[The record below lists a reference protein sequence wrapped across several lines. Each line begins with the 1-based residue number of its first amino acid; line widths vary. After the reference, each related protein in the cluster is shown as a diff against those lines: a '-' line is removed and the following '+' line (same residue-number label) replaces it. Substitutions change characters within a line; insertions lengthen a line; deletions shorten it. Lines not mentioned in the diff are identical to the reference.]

1 MKLRPVGLALC
12 LTFALAVPATSF
24 AEDPPYLEVTAY
36 LPPAPGTYEPTSED
50 DCTSGK
56 PKCVDKVIREM
67 YRRFDPQAASCD
79 HAAIF
84 ALTYLRTTEEYQRAS
99 LTPGFFDDPYFVN
112 HEDAVFARYYFD
124 AFDDWA
130 AGRRSEVPEAWL
142 IALDAGAQKRVST
155 VGNLL
160 LGVNAH
166 INRDLPY
173 VLAGIGLVKP
183 DGTSRKPDH
192 DKVNQFLNRVA
203 DDLYPELARRFD
215 PTVDDGNLPGWLD
228 DMATFQA
235 FPAMREAAWRNAE
248 ALVNATT
255 PAARAAVEAE
265 IETSAANTANAIVA
279 ATAYGPLSGGSA
291 ARDAYCAANNG
302 N

>member
-1 MKLRPVGLALC
+1 MRLRSVVLPVCCAV
-12 LTFALAVPATSF
+12 ALAAPASAV
-24 AEDPPYLEVTAY
+24 AEDPPYVEVASY
-36 LPPAPGTYEPTSED
+36 LPPLAGSYEPSSED

-56 PKCVDKVIREM
+56 PNCVDKVIKEM
-67 YRRFDPQAASCD
+67 YRRFNPQARSCD

-99 LTPGFFDDPYFVN
+99 LTPGFFEDPYFVN
-112 HEDAVFARYYFD
+112 HEDAVFARFYFD
-124 AFDDWA
+124 AYDDWK
-130 AGRRSEVPEAWL
+130 AGRRHLVPQAWR
-142 IALDAGAQKRVST
+142 IALDSGAAKRVST

-192 DKVNQFLNRVA
+192 DKVNEFLNRVA
-203 DDLYPELARRFD
+203 DELYPELARRFD
-215 PTVDDGNLPGWLD
+215 PTVDDNNLPGYLD
-228 DMATFQA
+228 DMASFQA

-255 PAARAAVEAE
+255 PTERALVEAQ
-265 IETSAANTANAIVA
+265 IESSAANTANAIVA

-291 ARDAYCAANNG
+291 ARDAYCAVHHDD
-302 N
+302 

>member
-1 MKLRPVGLALC
+1 MRIRPVVLSLC
-12 LTFALAVPATSF
+12 LAIGLAVPVAAT
-24 AEDPPYLEVTAY
+24 AEEPPYVELASY
-36 LPPAPGTYEPTSED
+36 LPPLAGSYEPTSED
-50 DCTSGK
+50 DCKSGK
-56 PKCVDKVIREM
+56 PNCVDKVIREM
-67 YRRFDPQAASCD
+67 YRRFNPQAGSCD
-79 HAAIF
+79 HAAVF

-99 LTPGFFDDPYFVN
+99 LTPGFFEDPNFVN

-124 AFDDWA
+124 AFDDWK
-130 AGRRSEVPEAWL
+130 AGRRSEVPQAWK
-142 IALDAGAQKRVST
+142 IALDAGRDKRVST
-155 VGNLL
+155 VGDLL

-192 DKVNQFLNRVA
+192 DKVNQFLNRVS

-215 PTVDDGNLPGWLD
+215 PTVDDNNLPGTLD
-228 DMATFQA
+228 EMASFQA

-255 PAARAAVEAE
+255 PAARALAEAQ
-265 IETSAANTANAIVA
+265 IENSAANTANAIVA
-279 ATAYGPLSGGSA
+279 ATAYGPLSGGST
-291 ARDAYCAANNG
+291 ARDAYCAVHHDD
-302 N
+302 

>member
-1 MKLRPVGLALC
+1 MRLRPTVLSLC
-12 LTFALAVPATSF
+12 CVAALAAPAVSA
-24 AEDPPYLEVTAY
+24 AEDPPFIEVAAY
-36 LPPAPGTYEPTSED
+36 LPPLAGSYDPSSED

-56 PKCVDKVIREM
+56 PQCVDKVIKEM
-67 YRRFDPQAASCD
+67 DRRFKPQAKSCD

-99 LTPGFFDDPYFVN
+99 LTPGYFEDPYFVN

-124 AFDDWA
+124 AFDNWD
-130 AGRRSEVPEAWL
+130 AGRRDLVPEAWR
-142 IALDAGAQKRVST
+142 IALDTGAAKRVST

-183 DGTSRKPDH
+183 DGSSRKPDH
-192 DKVNQFLNRVA
+192 DKVNHFLNKVA

-215 PTVDDGNLPGWLD
+215 PTVDDRNLPGWLD

-235 FPAMREAAWRNAE
+235 FPAMRENAWRNAE
-248 ALVNATT
+248 ALVNAKTS
-255 PAARAAVEAE
+255 ADRALVEAE
-265 IETSAANTANAIVA
+265 IESSAANTANAIVA

-291 ARDAYCAANNG
+291 ARDAYCAIHHDD
-302 N
+302 